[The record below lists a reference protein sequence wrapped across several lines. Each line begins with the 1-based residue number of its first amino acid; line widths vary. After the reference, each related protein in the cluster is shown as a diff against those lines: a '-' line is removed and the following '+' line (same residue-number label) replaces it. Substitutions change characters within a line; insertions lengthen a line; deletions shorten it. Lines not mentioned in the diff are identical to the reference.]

1 MKNLKNAL
9 NAYALRKG
17 LTKMNF
23 IKYKGT
29 NEKAAL
35 IKNKRKGSK
44 ALKANTQKV
53 GGVKKNTRY
62 TRQFVV
68 NLTKAMST
76 VKALLKINKKNK
88 VGKVLKGRG

>member
-9 NAYALRKG
+9 NAYAVRKS

-29 NEKAAL
+29 NEKTAL
-35 IKNKRKGSK
+35 TKNKRKGSK
-44 ALKANTQKV
+44 ALKATK
-53 GGVKKNTRY
+53 GSVKKNTRY
-62 TRQFVV
+62 TRQFAV

-76 VKALLKINKKNK
+76 VKSLLKINKKNK
-88 VGKVLKGRG
+88 VGKILKGRG